1 MNSTIAPKVGDIL
14 VGSYGYEASISTFAK
29 VVAVGAATVK
39 VRELNQRRDYHPNS
53 GGMHWTSTPLDNN
66 FTGPVVTKR
75 VRALEKGYC
84 VKWSSYQNLYL
95 GTLSPRE
102 DYNVH

>member
-39 VRELNQRRDYHPNS
+39 VRELNQRRAYKDC
-53 GGMHWTSTPLDNN
+53 MHWTSTPIDND
-66 FTGPVVTKR
+66 FIGAVVTKR
-75 VRALEKGYC
+75 VKAYENGYR

-95 GTLSPRE
+95 GDLSPRD
-102 DYNVH
+102 DYNEH